1 MFTGVRWPT
10 DVFPGLRVQVQWP
23 RGGTTFRLSTVELE
37 DPVEIDGQLVGHRY
51 DPQVLTRE
59 SAPGSSRNGDS
70 SEGLDTSRL
79 VLRTVRRFGL
89 LTTDGHA
96 LFDRGALPRGVY
108 GTVPAAHQ
116 VVALEQAVA
125 RLLAEN
131 QLYAAT
137 GSRGADGE
145 PHHPPRDGE
154 PPIPLLGYEPN
165 PVVVSRPGVAGGLGT
180 YGTGVEHFVNGFL
193 RRLPAGSEP
202 NDLQRELYREHCR
215 HVGKADG
222 WDLPAGYTF
231 VTPHS
236 RRR

>member
-1 MFTGVRWPT
+1 
-10 DVFPGLRVQVQWP
+10 
-23 RGGTTFRLSTVELE
+23 
-37 DPVEIDGQLVGHRY
+37 
-51 DPQVLTRE
+51 
-59 SAPGSSRNGDS
+59 
-70 SEGLDTSRL
+70 
-79 VLRTVRRFGL
+79 
-89 LTTDGHA
+89 
-96 LFDRGALPRGVY
+96 
-108 GTVPAAHQ
+108 
-116 VVALEQAVA
+116 VA

-131 QLYAAT
+131 RLYAAT

-154 PPIPLLGYEPN
+154 PPIPLIGYEPN
-165 PVVVSRPGVAGGLGT
+165 PVVVSRPGAAGGPGT
-180 YGTGVEHFVNGFL
+180 YGTGVEHFVHGFL

-222 WDLPAGYTF
+222 WDLPDGYTF